1 MPRKPVSELK
11 GGRGSRQIV
20 WEFIRAHA
28 DSFTVFDI
36 EKATRLDL
44 ATIRTYVQ
52 WLGRGGF
59 VAVTNDT
66 RTSRQRKQYRLVRNV
81 GIEAPRIDKA
91 GKLLAPTGQENMW
104 RTMRIAKTFTAEEL
118 AARSTTDQTSVSVAS
133 ARNYITDLARAD
145 YLLVVDP
152 GHPYRLGV
160 GAKQARYRLATSK
173 YTGPRPPMIQRT
185 KSLYDPNLGKI
196 VWQEEPDHD
205 AA

>member
-52 WLGRGGF
+52 WLERGGF

-104 RTMRIAKTFTAEEL
+104 RTMRITKTFTAEEL

-133 ARNYITDLARAD
+133 ARNYITDLARAA

-152 GHPYRLGV
+152 GHPYRPGV
-160 GAKQARYRLATSK
+160 GAKRPCMNASLCASFQVFRLRQNGLQLCIRPCCSRRSAA
-173 YTGPRPPMIQRT
+173 GPYEIR
-185 KSLYDPNLGKI
+185 
-196 VWQEEPDHD
+196 
-205 AA
+205 